1 MSIQNVMT
9 VCIGNICR
17 SPVAEGLLAQALP
30 QCKVWSSGLHAVVG
44 APAEPTAQALALE
57 QLDLAQHLA
66 VVAHLVLVG
75 GEVAMPE
82 QRHLLLPLPR
92 YLCGTYTMLSYNCY
106 CWIAAHLYK
115 NRSMFFNIDNATAS
129 CYCPNMST
137 GLYRIDSYCMP
148 FLNEVGYIQVISS
161 LS

>member
-57 QLDLAQHLA
+57 AGIDISAHRAQQVQA
-66 VVAHLVLVG
+66 WMCTQADLVLVMEASHLRELAQRFPLARG
-75 GEVAMPE
+75 KIRLLGEFGLVSAPAPYDIADPY
-82 QRHLLLPLPR
+82 QQPR
-92 YLCGTYTMLSYNCY
+92 AAFE
-106 CWIAAHLYK
+106 AAH
-115 NRSMFFNIDNATAS
+115 TAIAQ
-129 CYCPNMST
+129 
-137 GLYRIDSYCMP
+137 GVAQWVRRIR
-148 FLNEVGYIQVISS
+148 LIG
-161 LS
+161 